1 MAIKEEIIAMKG
13 EYLPNQSL
21 TKFIRLMPK
30 IREIALI
37 NREYFEEAE
46 RVCDSLRKPQPG
58 LDFARLDF
66 ERLFL
71 YARRLNLCAFDVLM
85 RLEEI
90 DNLLKQSK
98 VKIDSDDFNWDDL
111 DFPTYYH
118 IEEKAKYV
126 CSQISDFERQTRK
139 DTVGMIAIKKHVEPK
154 MAMYYKN
161 LMNDEQK
168 KQESPS
174 NKPESND
181 NPNETSVE
189 L

>member
-1 MAIKEEIIAMKG
+1 MTIKGLM
-13 EYLPNQSL
+13 
-21 TKFIRLMPK
+21 KFICMMPK

-46 RVCDSLRKPQPG
+46 RVCDSLRRTQPG
-58 LDFARLDF
+58 FDTENLFAYVRDLNGYNYAVLKRLQ
-66 ERLFL
+66 
-71 YARRLNLCAFDVLM
+71 
-85 RLEEI
+85 EI

-98 VKIDSDDFNWDDL
+98 VKTDSDDFNWDDL
-111 DFPTYYH
+111 DIPTLYQ
-118 IEEKAKYV
+118 ITEKAKYIY
-126 CSQISDFERQTRK
+126 SKIDKFEEARK
-139 DTVGMIAIKKHVEPK
+139 DTMGMSEFKKQVEPK
-154 MAMYYKN
+154 MAMHYKN